1 MWENS
6 PEVIGMAKAGMRR
19 PDYKA
24 GAAKIKQAK
33 LRNEKAQKDAENK
46 SGGGEQNKPL

>member
-1 MWENS
+1 
-6 PEVIGMAKAGMRR
+6 MAKAGMRR

-33 LRNEKAQKDAENK
+33 LRNEKAQKDNENK
-46 SGGGEQNKPL
+46 SRSGDQIKPL